1 MTFSCQR
8 RKAGNENDFFTHRT
22 LAVWRAT
29 VVVGRIMDG
38 AKAIA
43 EGASRQRTV
52 SFILMRYVLI

>member
-1 MTFSCQR
+1 M
-8 RKAGNENDFFTHRT
+8 
-22 LAVWRAT
+22 
-29 VVVGRIMDG
+29 VVGRIMDG